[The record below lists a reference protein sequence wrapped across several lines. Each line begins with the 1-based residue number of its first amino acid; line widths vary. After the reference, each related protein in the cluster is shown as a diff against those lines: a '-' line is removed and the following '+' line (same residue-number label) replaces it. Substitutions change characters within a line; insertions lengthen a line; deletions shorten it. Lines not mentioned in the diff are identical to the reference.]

1 LGRSAHRSGGIL
13 CYIRTRTKMPKRGAG
28 CFYPLNS
35 HKGGSPYSEGRVV
48 SSDHYRQRR
57 ARRHKKSRK
66 PTAPAHYRTLSNL
79 SLNQEIYFIEKFN
92 DCVRDGHL
100 SGPKHEVI
108 EVKWIRMLRDSGRRI
123 EADSPTSDV
132 LEACYA
138 STVLTKWRATHI
150 PGSPDSSGIGGSS
163 CEPERRVL

>member
-1 LGRSAHRSGGIL
+1 MLHKNSHQDAQKGGRL
-13 CYIRTRTKMPKRGAG
+13 LL
-28 CFYPLNS
+28 PLNS

-48 SSDHYRQRR
+48 SSDHHRKRR
-57 ARRHKKSRK
+57 ARRHKKSRE
-66 PTAPAHYRTLSNL
+66 PTAPAHSRTLSNL
-79 SLNQEIYFIEKFN
+79 SLNQEIYFIGKFN

-100 SGPKHEVI
+100 SGPRYEVI
-108 EVKWIRMLRDSGRRI
+108 EVKWIRMLCDSGGRI
-123 EADSPTSDV
+123 EADSHTSDV